1 MSLSIENLP
10 VEVWHIIFSFI
21 EAPDL
26 ERAFSH
32 LNYFITDLLRSSN
45 LRVCLNVKTGG
56 CKELRISRISFCH
69 EAIESLNGNIHGSSD
84 VLIFLQ
90 TVGTL
95 SNLRSLSLHIRRKTK
110 LHLLASI
117 LPRLPCLEHLTVRCN
132 IFNAGRGIEL
142 LYTEMLKLPQL
153 RMCELRL
160 SRDYFDMSD
169 FNPILPIS
177 SSIRR
182 FHIDAWVL
190 SVDLCHLL
198 KCMPS
203 LRFLNAYLYHHNRS
217 SWNDLSLPQLTKT
230 ACVSLINEHI
240 NLDSLA
246 QAAPRLIYFRLQ
258 IEPYRGQFTR
268 EFLETYGFNNPEV
281 KHVHVQMTLKKNIN
295 FAVIKF
301 RFPEKILTNTITTAF
316 GEIAYGQYECSL
328 FDWHVIDDIKTT
340 NNHTQWTHVHCGS
353 FYIFHGEHV
362 NKFVHLVCVP
372 RNNSLREGIQ
382 AESITKQV
390 LFHVHWIY
398 QLIQTTILKSIF
410 IYSAVGSH
418 EIKIGEC
425 FRDVEHLEYILR
437 YCLLVPEINTHL
449 LERNIVLQSY
459 SIGQYGSSGSSFGGL
474 GSGRSSFSGLGSSGS
489 SLGGLGSSGSSF
501 GGLGSSRNTF
511 GGLGSS
517 GSSVGGLGS
526 SGNAFGGLGRSS
538 GTTFGGLGSS
548 GNSIGGFGNSGSSF
562 GGLGSSGSPFG
573 GLGSSG
579 SSFGSIGS
587 GSSTFG
593 DSRKGINSFGSLGG
607 YGNPLGNVGNRI
619 RTFGSLGGGGNSFG
633 GLGIGRTAFGAPGQ
647 GWNSYPGLMQ
657 DKSVLS
663 SGITSSQL
671 KAIMPL
677 NKHPEYLTHINN
689 ALVEGNINTPARKA
703 AFLAQLA
710 HESGQLRYMKE
721 IASGEA
727 YEGRKDL
734 DNNQPGDG
742 KLFKGRGPIQ
752 LTGRANYAA
761 AGKDLGLDLVNN
773 PELVETPEVGFRTS
787 VWFWNKRQLNKLA
800 DRNTLKDFR
809 NITKKINGGNN
820 GSADREKY
828 WKQASKVL
836 KEQ

>member
-182 FHIDAWVL
+182 FHIDAWVR

-382 AESITKQV
+382 AESITK
-390 LFHVHWIY
+390 
-398 QLIQTTILKSIF
+398 TSI
-410 IYSAVGSH
+410 IPCPLDLPIDSNNAVGSH

-449 LERNIVLQSY
+449 LERNIALQSY

-526 SGNAFGGLGRSS
+526 SGTTFGGLGSS

-677 NKHPEYLTHINN
+677 NKHPEYLIHINN
-689 ALVEGNINTPARKA
+689 ALVEGNINMPARKA

-727 YEGRKDL
+727 YEGREDL
-734 DNNQPGDG
+734 GNNQPGDG

>member
-182 FHIDAWVL
+182 FHIDAWVR

-382 AESITKQV
+382 AESITKTSIIPCPLDLPIDSNKYHADIISLQV
-390 LFHVHWIY
+390 CDISFYEQELLLVLQQYGYLGDMKIK
-398 QLIQTTILKSIF
+398 TILKSIF

-474 GSGRSSFSGLGSSGS
+474 GSSGS
-489 SLGGLGSSGSSF
+489 PFGGLGSSGSSF
-501 GGLGSSRNTF
+501 GSIG
-511 GGLGSS
+511 S
-517 GSSVGGLGS
+517 GSS
-526 SGNAFGGLGRSS
+526 
-538 GTTFGGLGSS
+538 TFGDSRKGI
-548 GNSIGGFGNSGSSF
+548 NSF
-562 GGLGSSGSPFG
+562 GSLGGYGNPLGSSGSPFG

-619 RTFGSLGGGGNSFG
+619 RTFGSLGGGGDSFG

-677 NKHPEYLTHINN
+677 NKHPEYLIHINN
-689 ALVEGNINTPARKA
+689 ALVEGNINMPARKA

-727 YEGRKDL
+727 YEGREDL
-734 DNNQPGDG
+734 GNNQPGDG